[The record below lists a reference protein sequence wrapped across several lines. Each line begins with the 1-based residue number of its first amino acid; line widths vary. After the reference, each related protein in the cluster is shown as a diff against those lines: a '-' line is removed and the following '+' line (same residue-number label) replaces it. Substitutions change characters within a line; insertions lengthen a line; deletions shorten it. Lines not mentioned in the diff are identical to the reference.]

1 MRGPGSRGRELG
13 AGARGRE
20 PGGGCQGRQPGA
32 GGRRPGPGAGGR
44 GPGPKLKVLKTRSS
58 QIEVSK
64 LGVPKSK
71 FQIGVRGS
79 RAGDWGP
86 GTGGRGP
93 GAVGRAKT
101 HFSYSII
108 LFSAN
113 N

>member
-44 GPGPKLKVLKTRSS
+44 GPGPKLKVLKTHSS
-58 QIEVSK
+58 HIKVSK

-71 FQIGVRGS
+71 FQNRSSNIEV
-79 RAGDWGP
+79 P
-86 GTGGRGP
+86 
-93 GAVGRAKT
+93 
-101 HFSYSII
+101 II
-108 LFSAN
+108 SF
-113 N
+113 